1 MTQTTMIKPEDVK
14 QLRDQTGAGIMDCKR
29 ALEESE
35 GDVDK
40 AVAWLRAKGLST
52 AAKKAGREARE
63 GVVTSYIHHGGR
75 LGVLLEL
82 NCETDFVARTDDFQQ
97 LARELAMQVAGLGPL
112 FVSREDVPAD
122 ALDEKRRAFSDEA
135 AAEGRPADRIG
146 DIVEGKL
153 NKWLESVVLLEQP
166 YRDTDKKVADLITES
181 VAQAGRE
188 HPRRALRPDGG
199 WRDGRR
205 AGRRGGRLAWS
216 GGPRPTHGAIA
227 GCC

>member
-112 FVSREDVPAD
+112 FVSREDVPAE

-181 VAQAGRE
+181 VAKLGENIRVARFARMAVGETAGE
-188 HPRRALRPDGG
+188 QDGEE
-199 WRDGRR
+199 
-205 AGRRGGRLAWS
+205 AA
-216 GGPRPTHGAIA
+216 
-227 GCC
+227 